1 MKPLPNRT
9 STFQR
14 IRLSPDP
21 TLAGVVRCHERRYGG
36 LVPPGSHYP
45 LTDRLRPFALL
56 RRYPQPWWDVTPTAT
71 TASLPRFRHWPSAS
85 LPLRESVPV
94 PALLMSQALCCR
106 RCPLDPLTWS
116 TTLGTTR
123 FGCKARSVPAFQEQ
137 AIPLRGRGTVSSLP
151 LLHSHTP

>member
-1 MKPLPNRT
+1 MLKPSPNRT

-21 TLAGVVRCHERRYGG
+21 TLSGVVRCHERRYGG

-71 TASLPRFRHWPSAS
+71 TASLPRFRHGLSAS

-94 PALLMSQALCCR
+94 PAWLASPVLCCG
-106 RCPLDPLTWS
+106 RCPLDPFARRTGF
-116 TTLGTTR
+116 GTSQL
-123 FGCKARSVPAFQEQ
+123 GCKAVLAPALQDTVL
-137 AIPLRGRGTVSSLP
+137 PLRGRGTGSFVPASSP
-151 LLHSHTP
+151 SP